1 MFGSL
6 TYLWEGTSQ
15 ALTLLLALDPYLLSC
30 IRVQLGVSGSAV
42 LLGALMGIPLAG
54 GIAFSTF
61 RGKDFVRT
69 LLNAAMGLPPVGV
82 GLIVFLFLTRR
93 GPLGLLDLLY
103 TPWAMILAQFV
114 LVTPIIAGVGLTA
127 LEAVP
132 VGIQEAAYTLGARRK
147 EVAWVVLR
155 EARFGILTGILAGFG
170 RAVAEVGAILTVGAN
185 IVHYVPTPLGVLQ
198 LSYTRT
204 LTTAITVETR
214 QGRIPEAIALG
225 IVLFSLAF
233 LVNAAAVVLR
243 RRFP

>member
-1 MFGSL
+1 MSGSL
-6 TYLWEGTSQ
+6 TYLWEGASQ
-15 ALTLLLALDPYLLSC
+15 ALALLLSLDSYLLSC
-30 IRVQLGVSGSAV
+30 IRVQLEVSGSAV
-42 LLGALMGIPLAG
+42 LLGTFIGIPAAG
-54 GIAFSTF
+54 AIAFSTF
-61 RGKDFVRT
+61 RGKDLLRA
-69 LLNAAMGLPPVGV
+69 LLNTAMGLPPVGV
-82 GLIVFLFLTRR
+82 GLVVFLLLTRR
-93 GPLGLLDLLY
+93 GPFGIFDLLY
-103 TPWAMILAQFV
+103 TPSAMILAQFL
-114 LVTPIIAGVGLTA
+114 LVTPIIAGIALSA

-132 VGIQEAAYTLGARRK
+132 PGIQEAAYTLGARRR

-225 IVLFSLAF
+225 IVLFSLAL